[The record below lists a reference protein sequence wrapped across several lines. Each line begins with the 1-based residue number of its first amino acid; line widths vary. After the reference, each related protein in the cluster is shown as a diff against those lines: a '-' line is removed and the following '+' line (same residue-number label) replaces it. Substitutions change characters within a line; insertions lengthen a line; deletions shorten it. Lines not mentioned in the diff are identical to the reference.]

1 MNNISIII
9 EAALM
14 EGIWTPEQV
23 EEYITAGEGLPLKTF
38 AEWKKAG
45 YVVKKGES
53 AVLKT
58 RLWQMK
64 KKKKSA
70 DEQTDGEDKDKNDFY
85 LCPAHLFSAEQVVP
99 MEKKEDEKID

>member
-64 KKKKSA
+64 KKKKSREFIYCTREA
-70 DEQTDGEDKDKNDFY
+70 TNAFQCSNRR
-85 LCPAHLFSAEQVVP
+85 
-99 MEKKEDEKID
+99 I